1 MNKFMNDTLSLL
13 QNGELVVLSPE
24 GVPAREVL
32 EPKRGVGTLARMSH
46 APVVGIAF
54 REDQLADGSFVHKM
68 IITPPIKYRESII
81 PGNGHKEK
89 DQEFANVV
97 MRDVAHQLPERQRGV
112 FK

>member
-1 MNKFMNDTLSLL
+1 MNKFMNDTLSSL

-54 REDQLADGSFVHKM
+54 REDQLADGSFAHKM
-68 IITPPIKYRESII
+68 IITPPIKYRESMI